1 MGRYALSYDD
11 YLSAIHYFNSV
22 LDVRPKHAQA
32 YYYRA
37 YAKFSLGDFS
47 GAENDCTASIRLNP
61 YLTETYRLRGLCRI
75 RKSEFQGAITDY
87 EQVLKDFPSDEGALF
102 NQGLCYL
109 QVHKTDSA
117 TIAADRLLK
126 QSPKFYRGYMLKAQI
141 AFEQG
146 EVPVGAVITIGERII
161 AKAHNLT
168 EKLTDVTA
176 HAEMQAITA
185 ASEYL
190 GGKYLMDCT
199 LYVTL
204 EPCVMCAGA
213 LYWSQIGRLIYGA
226 TDSKRGYHLFGN
238 LLHPKTQVVQGVLE
252 EPCSQ
257 IVKDFFLQR
266 RL

>member
-1 MGRYALSYDD
+1 MILSDTYFMQKAL
-11 YLSAIHYFNSV
+11 
-22 LDVRPKHAQA
+22 Q
-32 YYYRA
+32 
-37 YAKFSLGDFS
+37 
-47 GAENDCTASIRLNP
+47 E
-61 YLTETYRLRGLCRI
+61 
-75 RKSEFQGAITDY
+75 
-87 EQVLKDFPSDEGALF
+87 
-102 NQGLCYL
+102 
-109 QVHKTDSA
+109 
-117 TIAADRLLK
+117 
-126 QSPKFYRGYMLKAQI
+126 AQI

-213 LYWSQIGRLIYGA
+213 LYWSQIGRLVLWA

-238 LLHPKTQVVQGVLE
+238 LLHPKTQVVQEVLE

>member
-1 MGRYALSYDD
+1 MQKAL
-11 YLSAIHYFNSV
+11 
-22 LDVRPKHAQA
+22 Q
-32 YYYRA
+32 
-37 YAKFSLGDFS
+37 
-47 GAENDCTASIRLNP
+47 E
-61 YLTETYRLRGLCRI
+61 
-75 RKSEFQGAITDY
+75 
-87 EQVLKDFPSDEGALF
+87 
-102 NQGLCYL
+102 
-109 QVHKTDSA
+109 
-117 TIAADRLLK
+117 
-126 QSPKFYRGYMLKAQI
+126 AQI

-146 EVPVGAVITIGERII
+146 EVPVGALITIGERII
-161 AKAHNLT
+161 AKANNLT

-213 LYWSQIGRLIYGA
+213 LYWSQIGRLVYGA

>member
-1 MGRYALSYDD
+1 MIEPQVKGDEWFMAKALEQ
-11 YLSAIHYFNSV
+11 
-22 LDVRPKHAQA
+22 AQ
-32 YYYRA
+32 
-37 YAKFSLGDFS
+37 L
-47 GAENDCTASIRLNP
+47 
-61 YLTETYRLRGLCRI
+61 
-75 RKSEFQGAITDY
+75 
-87 EQVLKDFPSDEGALF
+87 
-102 NQGLCYL
+102 
-109 QVHKTDSA
+109 
-117 TIAADRLLK
+117 
-126 QSPKFYRGYMLKAQI
+126 
-141 AFEQG
+141 AFEAG
-146 EVPVGAVITIGERII
+146 EIPVGAVVVAKDKII
-161 AKAHNLT
+161 ARSHNLT
-168 EKLTDVTA
+168 EMLCDVTA

-213 LYWSQIGRLIYGA
+213 LYWSQIGRLVYGA

>member
-1 MGRYALSYDD
+1 MILSDTYFMQKAL
-11 YLSAIHYFNSV
+11 
-22 LDVRPKHAQA
+22 Q
-32 YYYRA
+32 
-37 YAKFSLGDFS
+37 
-47 GAENDCTASIRLNP
+47 E
-61 YLTETYRLRGLCRI
+61 
-75 RKSEFQGAITDY
+75 
-87 EQVLKDFPSDEGALF
+87 
-102 NQGLCYL
+102 
-109 QVHKTDSA
+109 
-117 TIAADRLLK
+117 
-126 QSPKFYRGYMLKAQI
+126 AQI

-213 LYWSQIGRLIYGA
+213 LYWSQIGKVVYGA

-238 LLHPKTQVVQGVLE
+238 LLHPKTEVVQGVLE
-252 EPCSQ
+252 DVCSQ
-257 IVKDFFLQR
+257 LVKDFFLQR